1 MYNYMKS
8 KTFKKSKKQK
18 LFFKYSKNKEYLI
31 EKEIVLLMKKEFKLS
46 YNKHIIKSLMNIW
59 GTKINNKLVIT
70 FDSYLKMFQKPDRF
84 QKY

>member
-1 MYNYMKS
+1 MKS

-18 LFFKYSKNKEYLI
+18 LFVKYSKNNEYLV
-31 EKEIVLLMKKEFKLS
+31 EKEIVSLIKKEFKLS

-70 FDSYLKMFQKPDRF
+70 FDSYLKMFQKEDGFFRNI
-84 QKY
+84 KI

>member
-1 MYNYMKS
+1 MKS

-18 LFFKYSKNKEYLI
+18 LFVKYSKSNEYLI
-31 EKEIVLLMKKEFKLS
+31 EKEIVSLMKKEFKLS

-70 FDSYLKMFQKPDRF
+70 FDSYLKMFQKHDGFFRNI
-84 QKY
+84 KI

>member
-1 MYNYMKS
+1 MKS

-18 LFFKYSKNKEYLI
+18 LFFKYSKNNEYLI

-59 GTKINNKLVIT
+59 GIKINNKLVIT
-70 FDSYLKMFQKPDRF
+70 FESYLKMFQKEDGFFRNIKLP
-84 QKY
+84 

>member
-1 MYNYMKS
+1 MKS

-18 LFFKYSKNKEYLI
+18 LFFKYSKNNEYLI
-31 EKEIVLLMKKEFKLS
+31 EKEIVLLMKKELKLS

-70 FDSYLKMFQKPDRF
+70 FESYLKMFQKEDGFFRNIKLP
-84 QKY
+84 

>member
-18 LFFKYSKNKEYLI
+18 LFFKYSKNNEYLI

-84 QKY
+84 

>member
-1 MYNYMKS
+1 MKS

-18 LFFKYSKNKEYLI
+18 LFFKYSKNNEYLI

-59 GTKINNKLVIT
+59 GTKINNKLAIT
-70 FDSYLKMFQKPDRF
+70 FDSYLKMFQKEDGFFRNIKLP
-84 QKY
+84 